1 MNIPSNNDKIQK
13 YLDELAD
20 EYKTLL
26 YKALVSRSE
35 PLDDLSISEL
45 LRLDNEIKKPLFN
58 DYQRQQKR
66 RRIFLTMGLTYI
78 FAGFFCFFI
87 FKALNG
93 NFFGD
98 INGMVTLFSVTLG
111 IMGAFLCVYSFASQA
126 IDILPK
132 KHIEKQEENP
142 VLLEYEVVMK
152 WRELEGL
159 VNDISIAENVKMPRS
174 IIDFMVNDR
183 LIDENECSTLKH
195 FLKIRNDVVHFN
207 NSRYSANE
215 IKEVVDK
222 VDKIIDRIRKIV

>member
-13 YLDELAD
+13 YLDELAE

-26 YKALVSRSE
+26 YKALVSRSN

-66 RRIFLTMGLTYI
+66 RRVLLNMGLTYI
-78 FAGFFCFFI
+78 FAGAFFYFM
-87 FKALNG
+87 FKILKG

-98 INGMVTLFSVTLG
+98 VNGMFTLVSVTLG
-111 IMGAFLCVYSFASQA
+111 IMGVFLCMYSFASQSLN
-126 IDILPK
+126 ILPE
-132 KHIEKQEENP
+132 KHAKKQEANP
-142 VLLEYEVVMK
+142 ILLEYEVVMK

-159 VNDISIAENVKMPRS
+159 INDISIAEDVKMPRS
-174 IIDFMVNDR
+174 IIDFMLTDHLV
-183 LIDENECSTLKH
+183 DENEYTTLKH

-207 NSRYSANE
+207 DNRYSASE

-222 VDKIIDRIRKIV
+222 VNKIIDRIRKIV